1 MQRELFTG
9 TWKNSRKKIGKLW
22 TDFDVDLSGDVDFC
36 KSTSWFIYT
45 IDEITMSL
53 DVYDSELFYFSLSST
68 EAEYLAISLAIVEHG
83 TKMDYLLDTMR
94 EGSDNLSVI

>member
-1 MQRELFTG
+1 
-9 TWKNSRKKIGKLW
+9 
-22 TDFDVDLSGDVDFC
+22 
-36 KSTSWFIYT
+36 
-45 IDEITMSL
+45 MSL